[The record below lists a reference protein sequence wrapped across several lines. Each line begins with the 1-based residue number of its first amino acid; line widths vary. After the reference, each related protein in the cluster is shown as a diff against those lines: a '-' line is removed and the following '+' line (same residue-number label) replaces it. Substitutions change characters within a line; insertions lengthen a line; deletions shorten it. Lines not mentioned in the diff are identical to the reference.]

1 MQFIEHNK
9 QYRLML
15 PIFNE
20 MALKLWRCQE
30 NKPLNRLLDDFI
42 NEHSKPEEKATQ
54 GRPDTL
60 LISDEERDLKLPQQP
75 RQS

>member
-1 MQFIEHNK
+1 MQFIDQDK

-20 MALKLWRCQE
+20 MALRLWRCQE

-54 GRPDTL
+54 GSP
-60 LISDEERDLKLPQQP
+60 
-75 RQS
+75 

>member
-1 MQFIEHNK
+1 MPFIDHNK

-30 NKPLNRLLDDFI
+30 NKPLNKLLDDFI
-42 NEHSKPEEKATQ
+42 SEHAKPEVRASPSPQ
-54 GRPDTL
+54 GA
-60 LISDEERDLKLPQQP
+60 SQQP
-75 RQS
+75 SINKEEFGQKPP